1 MLLAIDIGNSSI
13 SCGVFQKST
22 QKMIACFKL
31 AARQASAEEYY
42 LLLHQFLS
50 LHTIP
55 HLFPGTQQQS
65 NLDSAA
71 SLDDC
76 VLSSVVPSLTPFLL
90 GAAKMLIGK
99 EPMQITQGI
108 RTGFDIQLHNPE
120 QVGADIISNIAAA
133 FDYEE
138 PPFVVLDVG
147 TATTISFVSGERILT
162 GIAILP
168 GLSVSMAALF
178 QSAALLNEVSLE
190 RPMQWLGKNTSES
203 VRSGVINGHILAVDG
218 FVRNIREQF
227 LTSEKKL
234 GLCATGGLAKYILPY
249 CRNRF
254 SFHKDL
260 TLEGEMRLWH
270 LNHTK

>member
-13 SCGVFQKST
+13 SCGVFMKNT
-22 QKMIACFKL
+22 RDMLACFKL
-31 AARQASAEEYY
+31 TARQSSAEEYY

-50 LHTIP
+50 LYSIP
-55 HLFPGTQQQS
+55 HSFPGTQKTEPNS
-65 NLDSAA
+65 NAVLN
-71 SLDDC
+71 DC
-76 VLSSVVPSLTPFLL
+76 VVSSVVPSLTPLL
-90 GAAKMLIGK
+90 VGAAKMLTDK

-108 RTGFDIQLHNPE
+108 HTGFGIQLHNPE

-133 FDYEE
+133 LVYMKA
-138 PPFVVLDVG
+138 PFVVLDIG
-147 TATTISFVSGERILT
+147 TATTISFVSSEQILN

-168 GLSVSMAALF
+168 GLSVSMEALF

-190 RPMQWLGKNTSES
+190 RPPLWLGKNTSES

-218 FVRNIREQF
+218 FVRNIREQY
-227 LTSEKKL
+227 LQKDQKL

-254 SFHKDL
+254 TYHKNL
-260 TLEGEMRLWH
+260 TLEGEMHLWL